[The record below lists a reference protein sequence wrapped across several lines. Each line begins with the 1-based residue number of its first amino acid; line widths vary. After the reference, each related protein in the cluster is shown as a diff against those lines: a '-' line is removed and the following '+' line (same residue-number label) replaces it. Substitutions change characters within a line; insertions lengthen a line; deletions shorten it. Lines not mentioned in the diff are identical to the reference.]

1 MQLLTKFILYFLRYN
16 SNTMDEN
23 KINDDVFFKPAIFN
37 LKKNQF
43 LLVSFVMILCALVGF
58 IGSFLIK
65 PNYEAKSVLVTNF
78 ELVEG
83 ANITELMVFS
93 QLEIVR
99 QIMLHPD
106 ITDEVIRLEQEAG
119 NEISLDELKQ
129 MSVIEGRLNSTIVK
143 IRSAEPEVAARIATN
158 WVEVAYERL
167 SEAYEHALLVSEA
180 KWVLTSSEKCLTDE
194 KVFDTAFCETL
205 SLDSLEKQTEEAQAV
220 ILAEGPKSLGLTKE
234 IQISQ
239 FQPASIPTKPIQGS
253 RANFMLIGA
262 LAGLVLSMIALE
274 MPRNSKKVN

>member
-1 MQLLTKFILYFLRYN
+1 MN
-16 SNTMDEN
+16 DN
-23 KINDDVFFKPAIFN
+23 KDLEEHTFVPALFR
-37 LKKNQF
+37 LKKNQY
-43 LLVSFVMILCALVGF
+43 LLISLMMIFFALLGLL
-58 IGSFLIK
+58 GSFLIK
-65 PNYEAKSVLVTNF
+65 PKYEAKAVLVTNF
-78 ELVEG
+78 ELVEDT
-83 ANITELMVFS
+83 NITEIMVYS

-119 NEISLDELKQ
+119 NSISLEELKKI
-129 MSVIEGRLNSTIVK
+129 SVIEGRLNSTLVK
-143 IRSAEPEVAARIATN
+143 IRFTEPEVAARIATN
-158 WVEVAYERL
+158 WVEVAFNRL

-205 SLDSLEKQTEEAQAV
+205 SLDSLEMQTEEAQAV

-239 FQPASIPTKPIQGS
+239 FQPASIPTKPIQGG
-253 RANFMLIGA
+253 RTNFMLIGA
-262 LAGLVLSMIALE
+262 LIGLVLSMITLE
-274 MPRNSKKVN
+274 IPRNSKKVKK

>member
-1 MQLLTKFILYFLRYN
+1 MNDNEVLEE
-16 SNTMDEN
+16 NTF
-23 KINDDVFFKPAIFN
+23 VPAIFK
-37 LKKNQF
+37 LKKNQY
-43 LLVSFVMILCALVGF
+43 LLISLMMIFFALLGLL
-58 IGSFLIK
+58 GSFLIK

-78 ELVEG
+78 ELVED
-83 ANITELMVFS
+83 ANITEIMVYS

-106 ITDEVIRLEQEAG
+106 ITDVVIRLEQEAG
-119 NEISLDELKQ
+119 NPISLEELKQ
-129 MSVIEGRLNSTIVK
+129 MSVIEGRLNSTLVK

-158 WVEVAYERL
+158 WVEVAYNRL

-205 SLDSLEKQTEEAQAV
+205 SLDSLEKQTDKAQAV

-239 FQPASIPTKPIQGS
+239 FQPASIPTKPIQGGK
-253 RANFMLIGA
+253 ANFMLIGA
-262 LAGLVLSMIALE
+262 LIGLVLSMITFE
-274 MPRNSKKVN
+274 MPRNSKKVKQ